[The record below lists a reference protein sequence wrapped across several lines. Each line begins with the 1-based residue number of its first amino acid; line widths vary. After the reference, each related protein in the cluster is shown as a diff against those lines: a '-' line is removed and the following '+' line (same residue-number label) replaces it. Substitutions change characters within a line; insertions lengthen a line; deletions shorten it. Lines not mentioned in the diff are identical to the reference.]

1 MIFEAILG
9 FDELSIDTND
19 NEMDSNFISPFQST
33 QSAVNAV
40 VNNVYNLIF
49 KNKKISDS
57 NTQEI
62 EANDTLYRSKEREW
76 EDLVGEKNFK
86 SLDIELRN
94 FLINTA
100 GMIDLGFPIDIK
112 KAYKYSIFDDE

>member
-1 MIFEAILG
+1 MIFKITKN
-9 FDELSIDTND
+9 ID
-19 NEMDSNFISPFQST
+19 
-33 QSAVNAV
+33 
-40 VNNVYNLIF
+40 Y
-49 KNKKISDS
+49 
-57 NTQEI
+57 NTQDI
-62 EANDTLYRSKEREW
+62 ETSDTLYKSKEKEW

-86 SLDIELRN
+86 SLGIELRN